1 MPARESPDWTVICI
15 QPEGGTQLLFK
26 GGARVGNRILGV
38 AEGAMGCVVGA
49 LAWVAGTFAWVRA
62 AWVGGSGVEVSGG
75 GVKLGVAAGGGAILF
90 SAKANDNPP
99 RTSTMDINA

>member
-1 MPARESPDWTVICI
+1 MPASESPDWTVIYI

-38 AEGAMGCVVGA
+38 AEGATGCAVGT
-49 LAWVAGTFAWVRA
+49 LAWVAGTFTWVGA
-62 AWVGGSGVEVSGG
+62 AWVGGIGVEVNGG
-75 GVKLGVAAGGGAILF
+75 GVKLGVAAAGGAILF
-90 SAKANDNPP
+90 SAKANDSPP